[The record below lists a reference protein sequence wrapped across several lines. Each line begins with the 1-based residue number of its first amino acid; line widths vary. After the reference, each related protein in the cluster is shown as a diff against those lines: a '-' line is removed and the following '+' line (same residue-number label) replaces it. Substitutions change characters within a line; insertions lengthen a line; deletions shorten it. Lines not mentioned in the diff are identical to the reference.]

1 MRVTDK
7 PIPAMNEQ
15 QRWAQDE
22 LRRVLGHFERDGCAC
37 SEVTKPPI
45 GDGYHWLIAVARYL
59 DEAGGSCERDTPR
72 LLETLAEIIL
82 QLADETYGPDDNGG
96 SGPDDPENN
105 PLPPLPSEI
114 STLQAEGA
122 AE

>member
-1 MRVTDK
+1 MTE
-7 PIPAMNEQ
+7 A
-15 QRWAQDE
+15 QRRAWDE
-22 LRRVLGHFERDGCAC
+22 LRWVLGHFERDWCAC
-37 SEVTKPPI
+37 CEVTKPPI
-45 GDGYHWLIAVARYL
+45 GDGYRRLIAVARYL
-59 DEAGGSCERDTPR
+59 DEAGSSCERDTAQ

>member
-1 MRVTDK
+1 
-7 PIPAMNEQ
+7 MNEQ

-82 QLADETYGPDDNGG
+82 QLAGEA
-96 SGPDDPENN
+96 SGPDDDGGADDPEDD
-105 PLPPLPSEI
+105 PPLRPPPSEI
-114 STLQAEGA
+114 LDAFKLKEPAE
-122 AE
+122 